1 MQAAV
6 AAGDTTSEL
15 AIFAR
20 LIEADDGNLARPLA
34 RYVLTL
40 GFEEAD
46 QTRMHD
52 LATRNQEG
60 RFVACREGGTE
71 QLRQSR
77 APARSSSLQGEE
89 VAEQDEGE
97 LRHAWPNRWP
107 IGCGSAHT
115 NSC

>member
-1 MQAAV
+1 MQATV

-34 RYVLTL
+34 RYVLTI
-40 GFEEAD
+40 GFKEAD

-60 RFVACREGGTE
+60 R
-71 QLRQSR
+71 LSR
-77 APARSSSLQGEE
+77 AEKEELDNYVKAGHMLALLHSKARKSLNKTK
-89 VAEQDEGE
+89 A
-97 LRHAWPNRWP
+97 N
-107 IGCGSAHT
+107 
-115 NSC
+115 